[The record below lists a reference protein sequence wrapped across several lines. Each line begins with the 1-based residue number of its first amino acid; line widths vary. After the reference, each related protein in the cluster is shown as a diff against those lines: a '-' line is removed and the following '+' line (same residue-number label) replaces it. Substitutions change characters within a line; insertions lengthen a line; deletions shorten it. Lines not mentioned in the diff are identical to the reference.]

1 MRNVCHLSAAGGNT
15 HRWGT
20 RLGVW
25 SRPPAQAALFVREG
39 ARRRCCVPSR
49 CFLDRQQ
56 SCRALPLPLCVPQRV
71 LSGPLA
77 DIWQRPFVTNSWA
90 ATGSYSNL
98 FDDGVLWNV
107 YEFLSPLPVDY
118 DDKVAGQIARD
129 HRGELEA
136 QLPVPPPPPPLSLSP
151 LLRALCLVC
160 TRLPRALCG
169 GAAYVPS
176 PFLLFSS
183 PCCCAQRVDG
193 RQLPPCRVWRGVR
206 CAHCV
211 SRSNCVTHGC
221 THTHTAAGSLPDSDS
236 QRKFL

>member
-1 MRNVCHLSAAGGNT
+1 
-15 HRWGT
+15 
-20 RLGVW
+20 VW

-151 LLRALCLVC
+151 LLRALCL
-160 TRLPRALCG
+160 PRGPCG
-169 GAAYVPS
+169 GPAYVP
-176 PFLLFSS
+176 S

-193 RQLPPCRVWRGVR
+193 NSRHVVSGESPGVLTVCRRATVSLTG
-206 CAHCV
+206 AHTPIRLQEV
-211 SRSNCVTHGC
+211 FLIQILNESSSLSPGKRLHHQRSSRHAMVP
-221 THTHTAAGSLPDSDS
+221 LSDTS
-236 QRKFL
+236 PHPGG